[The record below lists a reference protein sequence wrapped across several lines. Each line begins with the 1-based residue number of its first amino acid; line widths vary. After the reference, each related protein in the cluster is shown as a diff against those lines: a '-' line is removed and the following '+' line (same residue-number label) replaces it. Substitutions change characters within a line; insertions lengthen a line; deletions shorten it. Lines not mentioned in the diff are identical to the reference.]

1 MVPWSFAQA
10 ASFAPPHIRS
20 TSKTTCVVSV
30 TSRREGFPQ
39 FGIRVV
45 LKLTRAKFRIK
56 IGDVS
61 GRRRRAVNVSPKGP
75 SPARARLTND
85 QVPAFRVVRTC
96 REYDNQGSTFS
107 AM

>member
-10 ASFAPPHIRS
+10 ASFAPPHIQS

-30 TSRREGFPQ
+30 TSRREGCPQ
-39 FGIRVV
+39 FGIRVA

-61 GRRRRAVNVSPKGP
+61 GRRRSALNVSPQGP
-75 SPARARLTND
+75 SPARARFTND
-85 QVPAFRVVRTC
+85 LVPVFRVVHTC
-96 REYDNQGSTFS
+96 RE
-107 AM
+107 